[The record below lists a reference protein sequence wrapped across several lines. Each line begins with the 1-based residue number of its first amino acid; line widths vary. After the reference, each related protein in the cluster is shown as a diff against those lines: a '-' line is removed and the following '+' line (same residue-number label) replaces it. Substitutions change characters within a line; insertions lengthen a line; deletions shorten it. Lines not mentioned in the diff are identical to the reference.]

1 MTQSHRS
8 FVSIAVAAVV
18 VTCLAACAGP
28 SAERAASSASAGLVK
43 VASND
48 PMSGAIADAS
58 HGPVQEALQS
68 TAFNGTDD
76 TVAKTMALWRAI
88 RARATTQPVEW
99 ANRSTGAHGSAQ
111 IIREVAIPDSYRVCR
126 EFRQS
131 GVIDGRHY
139 RDYGQVCQEK
149 SGDWSLIQG

>member
-1 MTQSHRS
+1 MTHSHRS
-8 FVSIAVAAVV
+8 FVSLAVAAAVIS
-18 VTCLAACAGP
+18 CLAACAAP
-28 SAERAASSASAGLVK
+28 SAERASLGAPAGLVK
-43 VASND
+43 IASND

-58 HGPVQEALQS
+58 HDPVQEALRS
-68 TAFNGTDD
+68 PALSNSDD
-76 TVAKTMALWRAI
+76 TVARTMALWHAI

-111 IIREVAIPDSYRVCR
+111 IIREVAIPDSDRVCR

-131 GVIDGRHY
+131 GVIDGRRY
-139 RDYGQVCQEK
+139 RNYGQVCQEK